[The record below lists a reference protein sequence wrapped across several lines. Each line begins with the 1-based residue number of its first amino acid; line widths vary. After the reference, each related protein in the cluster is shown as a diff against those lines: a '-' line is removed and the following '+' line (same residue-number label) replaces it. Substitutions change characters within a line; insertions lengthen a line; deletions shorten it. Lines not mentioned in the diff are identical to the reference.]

1 MVFRGNFPAK
11 LDAQGRV
18 KIPSAHRKVF
28 EEEYGRDVYVT
39 SITGENVL
47 VFPLA
52 EWEELENKL
61 KAGSKFGKAQ
71 RRFMRNTSYWGQ
83 MASMDKQGRLSIQL
97 HLREEAGIDGELAV
111 MGSLNSLEI
120 WNAEKI
126 RRRMAAEPVDE
137 DELAELADLGI

>member
-11 LDAQGRV
+11 VDAQGRI

-28 EEEYGRDVYVT
+28 EEEFGPDVYVT

-47 VFPLA
+47 IYPLN

-71 RRFMRNTSYWGQ
+71 RRFMRNTAFWGQ
-83 MASMDKQGRLSIQL
+83 SASMDKQGRINIQP

-111 MGSLNSLEI
+111 MGALNSLEI
-120 WNAEKI
+120 WNADKI
-126 RRRMAAEPVDE
+126 RRQMAAEPVDE